1 MTSLDDV
8 VRRLQTLPFFAN
20 MDAGVLKLLVFTNER
35 LTYEP
40 GDVLC
45 RQGEV
50 GDAAY
55 VLLDGEAEVLVAT
68 AEGPVRVAALKGVT
82 LVGEIAILI
91 DVPRTATIRA
101 TGRLDALKVT
111 KERFF
116 QLMEDYPGI
125 AIETMRVLA
134 SRLEATTAELAR
146 ARAALHEK

>member
-35 LTYEP
+35 LTYER